1 MDDKDSKDRGL
12 TKLVIDDKYY
22 KNLFRMLNSSEE
34 DQIVALQCI
43 KPLNKQRNYVAV
55 AFLRKNSKCPQ
66 HLWVANCKTH
76 LKYQFSLGIP
86 EGSKITF
93 AEIHKA
99 MKTEPKYKDENGAF
113 FTARYVEFLKENL
126 VKMDFV
132 ESVEINVKIKGYEQ

>member
-12 TKLVIDDKYY
+12 SSLVIDDKYY
-22 KNLFRMLNSSEE
+22 KNLVGMLNSTEA
-34 DQIVALQCI
+34 DQVVALQCI

-66 HLWVANCKTH
+66 HMWDTNCKTH
-76 LKYQFSLGIP
+76 LRYQLTLGIP
-86 EGSKITF
+86 DGSKITF

-99 MKTEPKYKDENGAF
+99 MKKESKYKEENGAF
-113 FTARYVEFLKENL
+113 FAARYIEFLKENL

-132 ESVEINVKIKGYEQ
+132 ESIEMNVKIKGYE